1 MRQGGKTAL
10 KLINSTINSHSQ
22 KRKVLEAPGPVM
34 DLVSGKAGM
43 TNLFQFCLLLNKTGN
58 PLLMQNQNYLAFEN
72 KFISKHELQN
82 LSMVH

>member
-1 MRQGGKTAL
+1 
-10 KLINSTINSHSQ
+10 
-22 KRKVLEAPGPVM
+22 M
-34 DLVSGKAGM
+34 DLESGKADM
-43 TNLFQFCLLLNKTGN
+43 TNLLQFCLLLNTTRK